1 MHATAIEDAEVR
13 LRELRTE
20 EWEDLALAALAVAAS
35 LVATQ
40 RAQLLALPLF
50 VGGLAI
56 LLLGVRAVWRRWDIV
71 DRLCGEGDAYV
82 IQEVLER
89 AVRET
94 TMERRRRFAM
104 LLCSRLDEPEPS
116 CTARTAAAA
125 EDMRS
130 LACEL
135 ENDELELEPASAVA
149 CMRLV
154 YDAVSSPLLNPELPD
169 DELRP
174 RVLQI
179 RAGVR
184 PKPASS
190 A

>member
-1 MHATAIEDAEVR
+1 MHARAIEDAEVR

-20 EWEDLALAALAVAAS
+20 EWEDLALAALAVVTS

-40 RAQLLALPLF
+40 RAQPLALPLF

-56 LLLGVRAVWRRWDIV
+56 LVLGVRALWRRWDLV

-82 IQEVLER
+82 IREVLER
-89 AVRET
+89 AARET
-94 TMERRRRFAM
+94 TMERRVRFAM
-104 LLCSRLDEPEPS
+104 LLCCRLDAPEPS
-116 CTARTAAAA
+116 CAARIAAAA
-125 EDMRS
+125 DDIRS

-135 ENDELELEPASAVA
+135 EDDELELEPASAMA

-154 YDAVSSPLLNPELPD
+154 YDPVSSPLLNPELPD

-179 RAGVR
+179 RAGLH
-184 PKPASS
+184 PKSASS

>member
-1 MHATAIEDAEVR
+1 MHARAVEDAAVR

-20 EWEDLALAALAVAAS
+20 EWEDLPIAALALAAS

-40 RAQLLALPLF
+40 RAPSLALPLF

-56 LLLGVRAVWRRWDIV
+56 LVLGVRAVWRRWDLV
-71 DRLCGEGDAYV
+71 DRLCDEGDAYV

-89 AVRET
+89 AARET

-104 LLCSRLDEPEPS
+104 LLCCRLDQPEPS
-116 CTARTAAAA
+116 CAARTAAAA
-125 EDMRS
+125 DAIRS

-135 ENDELELEPASAVA
+135 ENYELELEPAPAMA

-154 YDAVSSPLLNPELPD
+154 YDPVSSPLLNPELPD
-169 DELRP
+169 DLRP

-179 RAGVR
+179 RAGLHPR
-184 PKPASS
+184 S
-190 A
+190 ANSA